1 MPKRVDH
8 AERRAHIIDAL
19 VRVAAAEGL
28 HAVTMRAVAAEA
40 GMSLNLVQYYFDS
53 KAKLMHAALER
64 LEQQSHQRWSK
75 RLADLPQPP
84 TAHAFIE
91 AFLAEA
97 LPTDEASRAFHLVW
111 TSYAVLAMTDRELAA
126 EPFVAGPDR
135 LERQLT
141 DVLSRAQRDGAL
153 AGGRDPAAEA
163 ARLLALSHGLG
174 TGVLV
179 GQRSAEAAM
188 AILRAHLDQ
197 LFDDRL
203 VWSAP
208 RSPVEVTSDGG

>member
-1 MPKRVDH
+1 M
-8 AERRAHIIDAL
+8 
-19 VRVAAAEGL
+19 
-28 HAVTMRAVAAEA
+28 
-40 GMSLNLVQYYFDS
+40 
-53 KAKLMHAALER
+53 
-64 LEQQSHQRWSK
+64 
-75 RLADLPQPP
+75 
-84 TAHAFIE
+84 
-91 AFLAEA
+91 
-97 LPTDEASRAFHLVW
+97 W
-111 TSYAVLAMTDRELAA
+111 TSHGALAMTDPDLAA

-141 DVLSRAQRDGAL
+141 DVLSQAQRDGAL

-203 VWSAP
+203 VRSSP
-208 RSPVEVTSDGG
+208 RPHAEVTSVGG